1 MPSVPA
7 SPTPP
12 SSPHRSLLRDR
23 PIALVWASGLASWL
37 GNHALFVAI
46 PFAVYV
52 GTGSPVATAAVV
64 LANVVP
70 PVLVS
75 QVAGVIADR
84 ADRRRVLIIADI
96 ALAILTLGYLVP
108 GGWAGL
114 VAVSFIRSAV
124 GQLVG
129 PAEHALL
136 PELAPRDRLGELASL
151 NALNNSLARLA
162 GPALGGVLVA
172 VGGLHAAAVTVAA
185 CHGLSALLVLAVR
198 HRSSVSRDVDVP
210 ATWWQQWRSGWRA
223 MVVHPVLSALLAP
236 VLLMGFG
243 EGFVAALLAPFL
255 RDALGIG
262 GEGLGIVLSA
272 QAVGGVI
279 GAGWASRIA
288 DRRDPLRLLG
298 LAAVGAGGILTVLF
312 VYPSWYPEIWPTVV
326 GTACAGAPFAVIGAL
341 QGMLLQTQS
350 PAHLRGR
357 VFTVT
362 WGLSSAAQ
370 ILGIAAAGLLA
381 ERFGSGVI
389 LVDAV
394 MYLLAGAL
402 VLRTGRQRIP
412 TL

>member
-1 MPSVPA
+1 
-7 SPTPP
+7 
-12 SSPHRSLLRDR
+12 
-23 PIALVWASGLASWL
+23 
-37 GNHALFVAI
+37 
-46 PFAVYV
+46 
-52 GTGSPVATAAVV
+52 
-64 LANVVP
+64 
-70 PVLVS
+70 
-75 QVAGVIADR
+75 
-84 ADRRRVLIIADI
+84 
-96 ALAILTLGYLVP
+96 
-108 GGWAGL
+108 
-114 VAVSFIRSAV
+114 
-124 GQLVG
+124 
-129 PAEHALL
+129 
-136 PELAPRDRLGELASL
+136 
-151 NALNNSLARLA
+151 
-162 GPALGGVLVA
+162 
-172 VGGLHAAAVTVAA
+172 
-185 CHGLSALLVLAVR
+185 
-198 HRSSVSRDVDVP
+198 
-210 ATWWQQWRSGWRA
+210 